1 VSKEISGELTFDIEN
16 ATEEEIVANVE
27 KMIQQ
32 E

>member
-1 VSKEISGELTFDIEN
+1 MGELSIDIEN
-16 ATEEEIVANVE
+16 ATQEEIVANVE